1 MNRFGFRILNHGER
15 ETPFRYGGRRQPIP
29 PHGAIEVDFPEWYD
43 AIEAVNRLHEVMLLL
58 TASFRCGPNIFDF
71 EIVPNEF
78 GYRVY
83 SDSEGVFDIQLIDP
97 HPDRICLPGGAF
109 LTTNGSLAP

>member
-1 MNRFGFRILNHGER
+1 MNRFGFRILNHGDR
-15 ETPFRYGGRRQPIP
+15 EILFRYGGRSRPIP
-29 PHGAIEVDFPEWYD
+29 AHGAIEVDFPGWYD

-58 TASFRCGPNIFDF
+58 TASFRCGPNVFDF
-71 EIVPNEF
+71 EIVPTEF

-83 SDSEGVFDIQLIDP
+83 SDSEGVFDIELIDP
-97 HPDRICLPGGAF
+97 QPDRICLPGGAF